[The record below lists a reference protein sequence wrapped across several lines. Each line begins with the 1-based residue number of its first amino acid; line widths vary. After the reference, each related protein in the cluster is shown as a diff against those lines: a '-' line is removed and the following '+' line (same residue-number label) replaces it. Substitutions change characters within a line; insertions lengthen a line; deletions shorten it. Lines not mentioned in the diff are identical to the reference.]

1 MLKRTTILLPEQLVR
16 KFKSILALE
25 GKTMSE
31 VLAEIIEQY
40 IQQYEEEKEKKEEV
54 KA

>member
-31 VLAEIIEQY
+31 VLTEIIEQY
-40 IQQYEEEKEKKEEV
+40 IQQYKEEKERKEV
-54 KA
+54 KT